1 AIAGVAE
8 PVARLKSAFLD
19 TGAAMRQQSAATLV
33 AFRADMRR
41 MVAERALSLREAL
54 VLDVDYTARLGD
66 QELVQYQRLL
76 RNDAATVDERES
88 NYAKLVKLSE
98 RYQAQIAQGER
109 RVAEAARREADR
121 LS

>member
-1 AIAGVAE
+1 VADEVQIKLGADFGGAIAGLNSLKQAIAGVAE

-54 VLDVDYTARLGD
+54 VLDVDYTARLGAGAGAISAAAA
-66 QELVQYQRLL
+66 QR
-76 RNDAATVDERES
+76 
-88 NYAKLVKLSE
+88 
-98 RYQAQIAQGER
+98 R
-109 RVAEAARREADR
+109 RDG
-121 LS
+121 